1 MPLFAKLFRIGS
13 TRLYRGLTCCL
24 QVRAL
29 NEDVE
34 GSVRTVLKPW
44 DQRLDFTTNL
54 ESNEDDPELLVFIP
68 YVYINSLMDK
78 WRTKF
83 KSGLSSAQDNST
95 FVHEVVFLEMVHR
108 AR

>member
-13 TRLYRGLTCCL
+13 TRLDRGLTCCL

-29 NEDVE
+29 NEHVE

-44 DQRLDFTTNL
+44 DQRLDFTTTL

-78 WRTKF
+78 WRT
-83 KSGLSSAQDNST
+83 N
-95 FVHEVVFLEMVHR
+95 EMRTVEVHR
-108 AR
+108 TTAHLCMRWCVS